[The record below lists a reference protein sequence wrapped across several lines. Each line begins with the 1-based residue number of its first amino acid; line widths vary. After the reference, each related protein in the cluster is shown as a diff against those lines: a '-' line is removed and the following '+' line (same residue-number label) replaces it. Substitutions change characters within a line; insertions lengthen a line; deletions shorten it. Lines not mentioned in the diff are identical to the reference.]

1 MTLPGFPHATPVEG
15 LVGGLLIGVSAAIM
29 LLGLG
34 RIAGVS
40 GLVARATS
48 IADTGA
54 PRGVAFAFIIGLPL
68 GALLIAA
75 AMGGVATKFP
85 ASIWP
90 LVIGGLLVG
99 YGTRLGSGCTS
110 GHGVCGL
117 SRLSPRSMFAT
128 ALFMAAGF
136 ATVAA
141 LRAGG
146 LL

>member
-1 MTLPGFPHATPVEG
+1 MTLLGFPHAMPVEG
-15 LVGGLLIGVSAAIM
+15 LFGGLLIGVAAAIM

-40 GLVARATS
+40 GLAARATG
-48 IADTGA
+48 IADGGA
-54 PRGVAFAFIIGLPL
+54 PRGIATAFIIGLPL

-75 AMGGVATKFP
+75 ATGGVVTKFP
-85 ASIWP
+85 TSIWP

-117 SRLSPRSMFAT
+117 SRLSPRSMLAT
-128 ALFMAAGF
+128 ALFMASGF